1 MRKAV
6 EVVKEVEKE
15 VENSGVNEVTNDIV
29 GMKVMRKIHQLR
41 NLVSDVVASRMDS
54 AGMHYNYLSERTL
67 TTTVRPHMQELG
79 LVAVPVKTESKT
91 ISHLVGEKDGKPRYV
106 LLTEESKQYLV
117 MDVESGDSI
126 TISVEGSGA
135 DTMDK
140 GTNKAET
147 CAKKNFYKELLN
159 LPSPDREDPDNTPS
173 VSDDGAT
180 NGSYKR
186 YNNDVGSIVLKFGPH
201 AGKTIK
207 QLYEENPSEIEKM
220 ANGKSAWL
228 AEKAKAFLSSI

>member
-1 MRKAV
+1 MN
-6 EVVKEVEKE
+6 EVLTNELPNDMKKV
-15 VENSGVNEVTNDIV
+15 VNETIR
-29 GMKVMRKIHQLR
+29 GMKVMAKIHKLR

-67 TTTVRPHMQELG
+67 TTTVRPHMQDLG

-117 MDVESGDSI
+117 MDVKSGDYI
-126 TISVEGSGA
+126 IISVEGSGA

-159 LPSPDREDPDNTPS
+159 LPSPDKDDPDTTPS
-173 VSDDGAT
+173 LPQETVQKTYSSKSS
-180 NGSYKR
+180 NG
-186 YNNDVGSIVLKFGPH
+186 VGDITLKFGPH

-207 QLYEENPSEIEKM
+207 QLYEENPDEIKKM

>member
-1 MRKAV
+1 MA
-6 EVVKEVEKE
+6 EEIIN
-15 VENSGVNEVTNDIV
+15 ENIRGVN
-29 GMKVMRKIHQLR
+29 VMRKIHALR
-41 NLVSDVVASRMDS
+41 GIVNDVEASRMDS

-91 ISHLVGEKDGKPRYV
+91 TSYLVGEKDGKPRYV
-106 LLTEESKQYLV
+106 LLTEESKQYMV
-117 MDVESGDSI
+117 MDVESGDYVI
-126 TISVEGSGA
+126 ISVEGSGA

-173 VSDDGAT
+173 TT
-180 NGSYKR
+180 NYSSYKQ
-186 YNNDVGSIVLKFGPH
+186 NSSNGGDEGSIVLKYGAY
-201 AGKTIK
+201 AGKTIR
-207 QLYEENPSEIEKM
+207 QVYEENPDAIKTM
-220 ANGKSAWL
+220 ANGNSKWL
-228 AEKAKAFLSSI
+228 AEKAQSFLQKVS